1 MKKNYIIFI
10 RTIGGLDHVLP
21 FIDYVL
27 SNNKGTVQLIS
38 NVEEIP
44 GAQDHLEF
52 LRRIHK
58 IKPVYLF
65 DIVFSA
71 FYKKIYRKYNMF
83 VDTTQRF
90 YIKIPYTTFFST
102 CIITAMFRIYLF
114 VLSKPIRG
122 FIYGLDNSNVII
134 TDVGSEVNFPNKFV
148 VKYAGKRFLSTIC
161 FIHGIMVWTNL
172 DNIKGKHRRS
182 DYKSIKNK
190 IRNIIQGKRCYSDKY
205 LTCYYQKETFFKS
218 SSLRGFKEHERVIE
232 VGAPR
237 FTYEWNDVIKNYLLE
252 KYEFKYGDRAKLN
265 VVIFVSNFI
274 YNVIPEMFYKTISE
288 LGALEHINLVCQART
303 KGELEKVDD
312 SLFKVYKVFDIPSI
326 VMSDWADVGILYG
339 SSIGFQLL
347 LDKVPIIVPSYIH
360 TNHTIY
366 EKYDVCIKAKNIEEL
381 KRILSHDKESIRSLF
396 KHKKSNKFI
405 NDIVYGN
412 KTYQQLMEAYLSA
425 VDG

>member
-10 RTIGGLDHVLP
+10 RTFGGLDHVLP

-71 FYKKIYRKYNMF
+71 FYKKIFRKYNMF
-83 VDTTQRF
+83 MDTTQRF
-90 YIKIPYTTFFST
+90 YIKIPYTSFLSS
-102 CIITAMFRIYLF
+102 CIISTIIRIYMF
-114 VLSKPIRG
+114 VMSKPIRG

-134 TDVGSEVNFPNKFV
+134 LDMGSEVNFPNKYV
-148 VKYAGKRFLSTIC
+148 VKYAGKRFISTTC
-161 FIHGIMVWTNL
+161 FLHGICVWTNL
-172 DNIKGKHRRS
+172 DNNIKGRLRS
-182 DYKSIKNK
+182 GNSIKNK
-190 IRNIIQGKRCYSDKY
+190 IRNIIQGKRFYGDKY
-205 LTCYYQKETFFKS
+205 LASYDQKETLFKCS
-218 SSLRGFKEHERVIE
+218 SMESFKEPERVMEI
-232 VGAPR
+232 GAPR

-339 SSIGFQLL
+339 TSIGFQLL